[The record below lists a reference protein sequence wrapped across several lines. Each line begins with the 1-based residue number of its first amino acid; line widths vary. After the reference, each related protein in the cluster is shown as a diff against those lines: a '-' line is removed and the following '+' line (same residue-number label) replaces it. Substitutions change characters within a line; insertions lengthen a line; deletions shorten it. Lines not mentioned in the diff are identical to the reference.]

1 MLSSV
6 RNKKALIKVI
16 PGKFNPFL
24 KDFRHYYHVHIFDDK
39 NQMWQTGAKIS
50 SHDKDKNGGYGAITI
65 PLWRSR
71 LEGEKRITAP
81 KIGDVLFYKDLLG
94 SECISHEAVH
104 MATSYLRFIDELAL
118 SNQIDEGE
126 EKLAYCIG
134 SCARQ
139 IVDNL
144 YKLKIL

>member
-1 MLSSV
+1 MKKMPHSV
-6 RNKKALIKVI
+6 RSEKVLIKVI

-39 NQMWQTGAKIS
+39 NQMCQAGAKIS
-50 SHDKDKNGGYGAITI
+50 SHAKDKNGGYGAITI

-71 LEGEKRITAP
+71 FEGEKRITAP

-104 MATSYLRFIDELAL
+104 MATSA
-118 SNQIDEGE
+118 S
-126 EKLAYCIG
+126 
-134 SCARQ
+134 RQ
-139 IVDNL
+139 
-144 YKLKIL
+144 K